1 MLAAL
6 LAKLTMVAATLA
18 VVCWIGWSVPA
29 SHVPEPLQAIASPQ
43 TDLRALETLPL
54 PTVPA
59 TVPPPLERR
68 HEKSPRNAATLT
80 LDLNRATEQDLERL
94 PGIGHVLAA
103 RIVEYRA
110 VQGAFSD
117 IEQLRRVKGI
127 GKKKFEQIRTLVTV
141 VPPGASKSARK
152 TA

>member
-6 LAKLTMVAATLA
+6 LVKLTMVAVTLA

-29 SHVPEPLQAIASPQ
+29 AHVPDRLQAVASSQ
-43 TDLRALETLPL
+43 SDVRLLETLPL

-59 TVPPPLERR
+59 TVRPLPDRR
-68 HEKSPRNAATLT
+68 HQKSSQNAATIT

-110 VQGAFSD
+110 AQGTFQA

-127 GKKKFEQIRTLVTV
+127 GKKKFEQIRALVTV
-141 VPPGASKSARK
+141 VPSGASRPARK